1 MVICSPVPVQRRTVR
16 VKPACA
22 LSARPYWKFRR
33 RELQLVTGRFLSMDH
48 EYRTVYLLL
57 FATLRLVIFA
67 LRETAESVSIRLTT
81 TAPVALNWSLAPL
94 NERK

>member
-1 MVICSPVPVQRRTVR
+1 
-16 VKPACA
+16 
-22 LSARPYWKFRR
+22 
-33 RELQLVTGRFLSMDH
+33 MDH